1 AVVEDEDLVRVDHG
15 REAVRDDERRLALR
29 AHARDIAKRNA
40 ASGLTNDEGEPF
52 SQADLAPFYDRVEK
66 VLSVRERGD
75 WGKSVFTAQA
85 VSGNRPRAG
94 AGSRS
99 RRLHLR
105 R

>member
-1 AVVEDEDLVRVDHG
+1 MWPWPWPWPWSRT
-15 REAVRDDERRLALR
+15 RTRTR
-29 AHARDIAKRNA
+29 IAC
-40 ASGLTNDEGEPF
+40 LTNDEGEPF
-52 SQADLAPFYDRVEK
+52 SLADLAPLYDRVEK
-66 VLSVRERGD
+66 VLTVRERGD

-99 RRLHLR
+99 RRLHFR